1 MSALGA
7 VLDLVGPYAIVKGLP
22 WAFKFTRK
30 AGPGKV
36 PVDLTGATARLE
48 IHDLLAGGPPVEFS
62 TASGHIVLGGAAGT
76 VDVALTAGE
85 TLLAAQRARYR
96 LYLTP
101 AGGREQ
107 LLLRGRL
114 GLLEDGE

>member
-22 WAFKFTRK
+22 WSFKFTHK
-30 AGPGKV
+30 AGPAKV

-48 IHDLLAGGPPVEFS
+48 IHDLLAAGPPVEFS
-62 TASGHIVLGGAAGT
+62 TGSGHIVLGGTAGT
-76 VDVALTAGE
+76 VEIDLPETVTA
-85 TLLAAQRARYR
+85 LAAQRARYR
-96 LYLTP
+96 LYLAP
-101 AGGREQ
+101 AGGKER

-114 GLLEDGE
+114 GLVEEGE